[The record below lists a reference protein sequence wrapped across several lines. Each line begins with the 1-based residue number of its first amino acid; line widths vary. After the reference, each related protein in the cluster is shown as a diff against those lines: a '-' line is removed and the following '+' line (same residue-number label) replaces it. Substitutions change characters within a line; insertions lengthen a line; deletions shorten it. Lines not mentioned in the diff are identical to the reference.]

1 MADYELVK
9 SSGNILVTFPSD
21 RDIKFSIDTEHWF
34 ELRVTNEALLKLE
47 QQLAAATARIKDLES
62 ENANKRHVDELL
74 FKANARI
81 AELEKARSRRFV
93 MPKFEEGER

>member
-1 MADYELVK
+1 MMLEHNLE
-9 SSGNILVTFPSD
+9 
-21 RDIKFSIDTEHWF
+21 DTKKQ
-34 ELRVTNEALLKLE
+34 LEA
-47 QQLAAATARIKDLES
+47 ANARIVDLES

-81 AELEKARSRRFV
+81 AELEKARERRFV